1 VQQFRAALELDPHNA
16 GIFLDLG
23 STLVG
28 LREFREAAEVYDRA
42 VIFAPD
48 QPAFKLQKELAV
60 TFMQTGDDAAL
71 RQAIAELPAALA
83 SDRGVLSM
91 KISAALYDQ
100 DWMQAKSLMQQF
112 TGKENGIF
120 GYDGLPVPLGCYSI
134 LIARLQGEE
143 LSSHFQEIRDELD
156 RQVKQSGTSPNL
168 LSTLAVVDALLGRNE
183 VAIKEAQGAV
193 EMLPISKH
201 PLDGPGVLANSA
213 VAKAWTGQIDEA
225 FDNLETLAKIPFGI
239 YYGQL
244 KKDPLWDPLR
254 KDPRFDK
261 LLAELAPKD

>member
-1 VQQFRAALELDPHNA
+1 
-16 GIFLDLG
+16 
-23 STLVG
+23 
-28 LREFREAAEVYDRA
+28 
-42 VIFAPD
+42 
-48 QPAFKLQKELAV
+48 
-60 TFMQTGDDAAL
+60 
-71 RQAIAELPAALA
+71 
-83 SDRGVLSM
+83 M

-156 RQVKQSGTSPNL
+156 RQVKQSETSPNL